1 MLVLALALA
10 AFIQPAAA
18 NGTTADDRAVMS
30 AILDGFLRA
39 DRDPSIRPGRH
50 RDEQSDARLVRRE
63 PGHRTS
69 GVPGSAPECQ
79 SSGRSGGHSA

>member
-1 MLVLALALA
+1 MLVLALPLA

-30 AILDGFLRA
+30 AVLDGFLRA

-50 RDEQSDARLVRRE
+50 RDEQSDARLLRRE
-63 PGHRTS
+63 PGYRTPPAEWT
-69 GVPGSAPECQ
+69 GVHVGICAD
-79 SSGRSGGHSA
+79 RYRV